1 LTVNSTRIWSYGNF
15 TEPQEMQAI
24 IVKGGV
30 HQDEDGWWIDDATG
44 ELGPD
49 PSILERARPFSEV
62 FPELDASIQRNKVG
76 RPKSNDPKQIVTIR
90 LDRDVLERLKAEGA
104 GWQTR
109 VNTHLWH
116 FVQHQRRKRRRQAIR
131 Q

>member
-1 LTVNSTRIWSYGNF
+1 MNSTRIWSYGNS

-44 ELGPD
+44 ELIGPD

-76 RPKSNDPKQIVTIR
+76 RPKVTTPNRSSPSGSI
-90 LDRDVLERLKAEGA
+90 ATCSSA
-104 GWQTR
+104 
-109 VNTHLWH
+109 
-116 FVQHQRRKRRRQAIR
+116 
-131 Q
+131 